1 MLLKQSAPLRM
12 IVLSPAKRPRIAPD
26 RHIRTIVGP
35 SSLSVEDEL
44 AQAKIAWKR
53 YQSTRERDAIYD
65 YLRAVFKIVRRWRK
79 ESRVKASSHQAL
91 ACFLKLRTFRFCSA
105 VSASHVKPWHDTFP
119 NCQDYQW
126 P

>member
-26 RHIRTIVGP
+26 KHIRTIVGP

-65 YLRAVFKIVRRWRK
+65 YLRAVFNPCSYFRRATVGARPRCL
-79 ESRVKASSHQAL
+79 SRHSSVQN
-91 ACFLKLRTFRFCSA
+91 
-105 VSASHVKPWHDTFP
+105 HDELF
-119 NCQDYQW
+119 QD
-126 P
+126 